1 MNTFNEVY
9 KTWHN
14 RKLNHWTTESAKVS
28 NCLMIN
34 HVIPVIGSK
43 PIDKI
48 KTKMI
53 DELLES
59 MDDKGFVASRKK
71 AYSKIVSVFNLAI
84 RNELIDFNPASAIDT
99 TFYKKATS
107 TPRATTVNPR
117 DIGKI
122 LTILNNNYHHLQTW
136 QVTIAFK
143 LLPYLMSRPVEVAG
157 LRWSEVNF
165 EDRVIII
172 PRERMKSDR
181 EHQIPM
187 SDQVFKLLK
196 AAEEHRMNSEYVFP
210 SPRGGGHIS
219 TRSLL
224 LRLRRAGI
232 KPNELTSHGWRSMA
246 STRLNEGI
254 NSKGSLKPSDN
265 TDTFDYDAIEIQLAH
280 KDTSQRGIYNHSAYF
295 ESRREMMQSW
305 ADYLDKISA

>member
-84 RNELIDFNPASAIDT
+84 RNELIEFNPASAIDT

-143 LLPYLMSRPVEVAG
+143 LLPYLMSRPVEVA
-157 LRWSEVNF
+157 
-165 EDRVIII
+165 
-172 PRERMKSDR
+172 
-181 EHQIPM
+181 
-187 SDQVFKLLK
+187 
-196 AAEEHRMNSEYVFP
+196 
-210 SPRGGGHIS
+210 
-219 TRSLL
+219 
-224 LRLRRAGI
+224 
-232 KPNELTSHGWRSMA
+232 
-246 STRLNEGI
+246 
-254 NSKGSLKPSDN
+254 
-265 TDTFDYDAIEIQLAH
+265 
-280 KDTSQRGIYNHSAYF
+280 
-295 ESRREMMQSW
+295 
-305 ADYLDKISA
+305 